1 MGEFLFGALTCP
13 FAPPSGSGVAI
24 VAPDALRCLCGGT
37 ALKEEGTVTAAK
49 VDFSSVSWGSVEWT
63 NLVTLYLRA
72 HESRSKHPILGDHA
86 AAQAVDR
93 IEYDF
98 KRIHRNSLPASNQ
111 YLVALRAKQL
121 DTWCADFLARH
132 PDAVVLHLGC
142 GLDGRAFRLDVPPS
156 VQWFDL
162 DQPSVIELRRRLYDE
177 TERYRMIGSS
187 VTDPQWLDH
196 IPTGRPTLVVAEG
209 LLMYV
214 EESQVRQLFARLM
227 DRFDCGELQFDTL
240 SALAPRMSKLFT
252 RGIIKWGIGN
262 ARDIETW
269 HPKLRFVEQT
279 SALTGYE
286 KIDSTAVRWIYRFVN
301 ASPFGP
307 YDMLNRFRYEQR

>member
-1 MGEFLFGALTCP
+1 
-13 FAPPSGSGVAI
+13 
-24 VAPDALRCLCGGT
+24 
-37 ALKEEGTVTAAK
+37 VTTAK
-49 VDFSSVSWGSVEWT
+49 VDFSSVQWGSVEWT

-72 HESRSKHPILGDHA
+72 HESRSRHPILGDQA
-86 AAQAVDR
+86 AAEAVDR
-93 IEYDF
+93 IDYDF
-98 KRIHRNSLPASNQ
+98 KRIHRSSLPASNQ

-121 DTWCADFLARH
+121 DDWCAEFLSRH

-142 GLDGRAFRLDVPPS
+142 GLDGRAFRIDVPPA

-162 DQPSVIELRRRLYDE
+162 DQPSVIDLRRQLYDE

-187 VTDPQWLDH
+187 VTDPQWVDQV
-196 IPTGRPTLVVAEG
+196 PTGRPTLVLAEG

-214 EESQVRQLFARLM
+214 EESAVRELVARLI
-227 DRFDCGELQFDTL
+227 DRFDCGEMQFDTL

-252 RGIIKWGIGN
+252 RGIIKWGIGD

-269 HPKLRFVEQT
+269 NPKLRFVEQT

-286 KIDSTAVRWIYRFVN
+286 RIDSTVVRWIYRFFR
-301 ASPFGP
+301 ASPFGV
-307 YDMLNRFRYEQR
+307 YDMLNRFEY